1 MRRTISG
8 ALALLAWVSADP
20 AAAVPIRAA
29 YFYNYMP
36 AAHVDSLAGAG
47 FDRAVIHWI
56 TDSLGTTG
64 TAQLRA
70 FVDHGTRSGVA
81 VVPQWALQAQ
91 ARLAALPTARRYTW
105 GAGTVETN
113 VGCPLDSLFW
123 RSALIDRANEVLAA
137 APGVT
142 RLAVDLE
149 FYGAGRH
156 HYDAGAC
163 RCASC
168 VREYGGRANLA
179 GRDPRRL
186 SGLMSYEESRLSR
199 LLTRLVSE
207 FAAAHPGVELG
218 VFDLDFDSFVHRAFA
233 RALARSHVPTAD
245 YCERTY
251 STGGAPAT
259 IAVSRLAALGLP
271 ASPVV
276 GGLWLKR
283 WTPAELPAAAHSILD
298 RAAGYFIFT
307 TYSLWLDPAQLTGP
321 YTLLGSP
328 ASYWAALRQT
338 NEAP

>member
-1 MRRTISG
+1 MRRVTSA
-8 ALALLAWVSADP
+8 ALALLAVLCAGP
-20 AAAVPIRAA
+20 VAGAPIRGA

-36 AAHVDSLAGAG
+36 AAHVDTLGQAG

-56 TDSLGTTG
+56 TDSLGAAGTT
-64 TAQLRA
+64 QLRA
-70 FVDHGTRSGVA
+70 FVDHGARSGVT
-81 VVPQWALQAQ
+81 VVPQWALQAR
-91 ARLAALPTARRYTW
+91 ARLVALPTARRYTW
-105 GAGTVETN
+105 GAGPVETT
-113 VGCPLDSLFW
+113 VGGPLDSLFW
-123 RSALIDRANEVLAA
+123 RSVLLDRANEVLAA

-156 HYDAGAC
+156 HYDAGPC
-163 RCASC
+163 RCAAC
-168 VREYGGRANLA
+168 VREYAARVNLA

-186 SGLMSYEESRLSR
+186 SGLMSYEEARLSR
-199 LLTRLVSE
+199 LLTRLLSE

-218 VFDLDFDSFVHRAFA
+218 VFDLDFDSFVHRALA

-271 ASPVV
+271 AAPVV

-283 WTPAELPAAAHSILD
+283 WTPAELPAAVQSIRD
-298 RAAGYFIFT
+298 HAAGYFIFT
-307 TYSLWLDPAQLTGP
+307 TYSLWLDPSQLTGP